1 MSTPD
6 VSHLS
11 TQPAPAPLHVHRIG
25 LSSTPPPTWEETGAV
40 PDDEDLKIAQPN
52 SPLTTPVSLG
62 KPTRKRT
69 TTKRVKHKS
78 SVKPVDLL
86 AKTPAAS
93 STPPAPIPPATLTAQ
108 AGLLTTTTTN
118 HQPSLW
124 EDPPQETGSG
134 GSAPGIPPLNAKETV
149 EPPTPGSRSET
160 DGTPLSPLT
169 RTAADTSGS
178 TASNLTPD
186 VGVPL
191 IAHSHLPL
199 PTHDQA
205 SADNTR
211 SGEPKSP
218 VPLHLSSSAPASG
231 PLNPTTTDPHQPQTQ
246 GSAPASSAPL
256 PHLTIIKSDA
266 IRTQVIDV
274 SQEVAGSKPSWSK
287 YVATWKSMSPLLQHC
302 AQAFQ
307 QTPPPSA
314 SFHLGR
320 TSCSYTSWIQTI
332 ISLADEFLSPSKNEQ
347 WYCPDLLDFPLLTH
361 FGDQDHTLPPG
372 SFIPTTRRTQHPES
386 ILVRCLY
393 RLHHPPQHVT
403 TDWAKIVAAS
413 VEMTADNIF
422 NPAPASSN
430 PTDNHLTTGVRA
442 LAYLETLKHSSSTFD
457 PPADPSN
464 SSVPPTQR
472 MHSVDV
478 LHDFRNIIIDV
489 MMAYII
495 LQTHSLS
502 EAPLT
507 AAQKKA
513 NNRANRVPTNNPDDT
528 VSRIEPAS
536 SALAPFPADAAR
548 HLQSYQKK
556 QNFQP
561 LVYFILGG
569 VRGLFITSRDHR
581 IAGASTC
588 MTFIQAMSIIK
599 QHSATT
605 HNCEEPIW
613 KCVSAY
619 LVKMFAPVFRSP
631 DKICSLA
638 SVKVPTRYELA
649 EAITTDFLNHWKT
662 LKPTSPFLMPHTATT
677 ITGT

>member
-1 MSTPD
+1 MSHTTPAD
-6 VSHLS
+6 NQQGNV
-11 TQPAPAPLHVHRIG
+11 
-25 LSSTPPPTWEETGAV
+25 PPPPGPDEEWISALVDRLVPEFQAGGAGSAAWEETGVV

-69 TTKRVKHKS
+69 TTKRVKQKS

-93 STPPAPIPPATLTAQ
+93 STPPAPIPPATLTTQ

-134 GSAPGIPPLNAKETV
+134 GSAPGIPPLNAQETV
-149 EPPTPGSRSET
+149 EPPTPSSLSET

-205 SADNTR
+205 SADNKQ

-231 PLNPTTTDPHQPQTQ
+231 PLNPTTTNPHQPQTQ
-246 GSAPASSAPL
+246 GSASASSAPL

-266 IRTQVIDV
+266 IQTQ
-274 SQEVAGSKPSWSK
+274 
-287 YVATWKSMSPLLQHC
+287 
-302 AQAFQ
+302 
-307 QTPPPSA
+307 
-314 SFHLGR
+314 
-320 TSCSYTSWIQTI
+320 IQTI
-332 ISLADEFLSPSKNEQ
+332 ISLADKFLSPLKNEQ

-393 RLHHPPQHVT
+393 RLHNPPQHVT

-413 VEMTADNIF
+413 VELTADKIF
-422 NPAPASSN
+422 NPAPASFN
-430 PTDNHLTTGVRA
+430 PTDDHLTT
-442 LAYLETLKHSSSTFD
+442 
-457 PPADPSN
+457 DPSN

-478 LHDFRNIIIDV
+478 LHNFRNMIIDV

-528 VSRIEPAS
+528 VSRIEPDS
-536 SALAPFPADAAR
+536 SSLAPFPADAAQ

-569 VRGLFITSRDHR
+569 ICGLFITSRDHR

-613 KCVSAY
+613 KCVWAY
-619 LVKMFAPVFRSP
+619 LVKIFAPVFQSP
-631 DKICSLA
+631 DQICSLA